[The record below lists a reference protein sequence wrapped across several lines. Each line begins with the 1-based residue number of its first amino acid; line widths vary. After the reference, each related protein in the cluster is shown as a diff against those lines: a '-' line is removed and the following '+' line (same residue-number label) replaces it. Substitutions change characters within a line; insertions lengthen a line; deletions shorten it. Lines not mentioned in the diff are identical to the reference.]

1 MNRLFFKETRLQ
13 AEELH
18 AFLVPL
24 ERMEA
29 LRQLRPKAALDV
41 VVHSQVSFNDVS
53 EVPHNLIRVFVEQ
66 SLELAHF
73 FIVVEVLLVLC
84 VELNENVLVVL

>member
-1 MNRLFFKETRLQ
+1 MQSLW
-13 AEELH
+13 
-18 AFLVPL
+18 PL
-24 ERMEA
+24 RS
-29 LRQLRPKAALDV
+29 KAALDV

-53 EVPHNLIRVFVEQ
+53 EVPYNLIRVFVEQ